1 MKLFLSGLKFGMLLQ
16 IAVGPMCLMVFNTA
30 KNTGFLT
37 ALSLILAITL
47 VDALYITLAGLGV
60 SKLLKGQKR
69 TKILKMIG
77 AFVLVFF
84 GLSIIL
90 NVVGIN
96 VVPGLNLTPTATSIF
111 VQGLILTLSN
121 PLTIV
126 FWTSVLV
133 DKIIEDKL
141 KNKQLIIFSFGL
153 VSATLL
159 FLSGVAILGRTL
171 STFIPAMI
179 SDVLNIAV
187 GLLIIFFGIRLF
199 VRH

>member
-47 VDALYITLAGLGV
+47 VDAIYITLAGLGA
-60 SKLLKGQKR
+60 SKLLKGQRR

-90 NVVGIN
+90 NVAGIN
-96 VVPGLNLTPTATSIF
+96 VIPGLNLTPTATSIF

-126 FWTSVLV
+126 FWTGVLV

-159 FLSGVAILGRTL
+159 FLSGVAIIGRTL
-171 STFIPAMI
+171 STFIPTMI
-179 SDVLNIAV
+179 SDVLNILV

>member
-47 VDALYITLAGLGV
+47 VDALYITLAGLGA
-60 SKLLKGQKR
+60 SKLLKGQRR

-90 NVVGIN
+90 NVAGIN
-96 VVPGLNLTPTATSIF
+96 VIPGLNLTPTATSIF

-126 FWTSVLV
+126 FWTGVLV